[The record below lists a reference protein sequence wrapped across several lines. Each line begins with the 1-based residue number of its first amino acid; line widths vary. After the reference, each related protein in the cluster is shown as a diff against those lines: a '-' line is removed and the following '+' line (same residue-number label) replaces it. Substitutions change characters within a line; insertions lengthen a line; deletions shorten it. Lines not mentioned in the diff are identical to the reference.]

1 MKQHSVAFVVPVFIL
16 LATRATDAQE
26 PPPDSTEDTTRAP
39 VRDSARR
46 PTADTVRTRLPT
58 VTVKAARASQST
70 FAVPL
75 AVTVVG
81 RERLEN
87 RRGYS
92 LDEAL
97 QDVPG
102 VIAQSR
108 SGGSDIRLSIRGF
121 GARGAGDRSN
131 AGTSRGV
138 RVLVDG
144 IPETEPDGR
153 TSFDLVDLAAA
164 EHVEVVRSNAS
175 ALWGNA
181 GGGVVS
187 ISTVPSVDGFFAN
200 LQQLGGSFGLRRTV
214 VQSGTKLGTGSL
226 SATFTNTSQDGWRDN
241 SDSRRFLLNTALTS
255 QLGDRTDLGVFL
267 SATNDLFHIPGPLT
281 MAQALATPRSAN
293 ATYASRDERRFNRV
307 GRIGMT
313 LDHSLGAASSLSG
326 MFFVNP
332 KVLQRSERNTFRDFN
347 RYHLGG
353 NFVYRSSAL
362 VSPALRATT
371 LFGVDQAYQN
381 GTVLFYS
388 LTPEGRRGTE
398 LRDNKTEG
406 ALNTGV
412 FAQEELLF
420 SERLGLDL
428 GARYDVIRYDY
439 RSFITPSLDAVKSFS
454 RVTPKVGVNYRASLV
469 HSFYANVGG
478 GIEAPA
484 GNETDPA
491 STFGQDTVTA
501 INPLLDAIRSTT
513 FELGTK
519 HALVV
524 GPPVGATLS
533 YDLAGYWTNVT
544 NDIVPYRGGRFY
556 FTAGKVRRRGV
567 EAGASLLLPAGL
579 ELRGNGSYS
588 RNRYVRYTVD
598 SVHYGKPGV
607 LADYSG
613 NAVAGVP
620 GSSYAASVAYPLG
633 PVIPL
638 RVELSIRG
646 VGDYFADDANL
657 VHVPAYH
664 TAGLTVATN
673 RLVPLSRQVGVR
685 AFVTVENL
693 TDRWYIGSAF
703 VNPDVVNGVPVA
715 FEPGSPRSFVVS
727 VSLGYR

>member
-1 MKQHSVAFVVPVFIL
+1 MKRRLIGFSFTVIGCLGSTIV
-16 LATRATDAQE
+16 RAQE
-26 PPPDSTEDTTRAP
+26 P
-39 VRDSARR
+39 VRDSV
-46 PTADTVRTRLPT
+46 ADSTGTRLPT
-58 VTVKAARASQST
+58 VTVKAARTSQST

-75 AVTVVG
+75 AITVVG

-102 VIAQSR
+102 VVAQSR
-108 SGGSDIRLSIRGF
+108 YGGSDIRLSIRGF

-138 RVLVDG
+138 RVLLDG

-164 EHVEVVRSNAS
+164 ERVEVVRSNAS

-187 ISTVPSVDGFFAN
+187 ISTVPSFDGFFAD
-200 LQQLGGSFGLRRTV
+200 LQQIGGSFGLRRSV
-214 VQSGTKLGTGSL
+214 VRAGSKLGTGSL
-226 SATFTNTSQDGWRDN
+226 AATFTNTSQDGWRDH
-241 SDSRRFLLNTALTS
+241 SDSRRFLLSSAFTS
-255 QLGDRTDLGVFL
+255 QIGESTDLGVFL
-267 SATNDLFHIPGPLT
+267 SAANDLFHIPGPLT
-281 MAQALATPRSAN
+281 MAETLATPRAAN
-293 ATYASRDERRFNRV
+293 ATYASRDERRFNRL
-307 GRIGMT
+307 GRLGVT
-313 LDHSLGAASSLSG
+313 LEHSFGSSSSLSG

-353 NFVYRSSAL
+353 NVVYRGSAQ

-371 LFGVDQAYQN
+371 LLGIDEAYQN
-381 GTVLFYS
+381 GTILFYS
-388 LTPEGRRGTE
+388 LTPEGTRGKD
-398 LRDNKTEG
+398 LRDNKGEG
-406 ALNTGV
+406 ALNSGV

-420 SERLGLDL
+420 NERLGLDL

-439 RSFITPSLDAVKSFS
+439 RNFINPALDAAKSFS
-454 RVTPKVGVNYRASLV
+454 RVTPKIGVNFRPSPL

-513 FELGTK
+513 FEIGTK
-519 HALVV
+519 HALVLPALLD
-524 GPPVGATLS
+524 GTLS
-533 YDLAGYWTNVT
+533 YDLAGYWTEVT

-567 EAGASLLLPAGL
+567 EAGASFLLPAGL
-579 ELRGNGSYS
+579 ELRANGSYS
-588 RNRYVRYTVD
+588 RNRYIEYTVD
-598 SVHYGKPGV
+598 SVHYGKPGAI
-607 LADYSG
+607 ADYAG

-620 GSSYAASVAYPLG
+620 ASSYSASVAHPLG

-638 RVELSIRG
+638 RVELSLRG
-646 VGDYFADDANL
+646 LGDYFTDDANL
-657 VHVPAYH
+657 VRVPDYH
-664 TAGLTVATN
+664 TVGLTVTTS
-673 RLVPLSRQVGVR
+673 RLIPLSTQLGLR
-685 AFVTVENL
+685 AFIAVENL
-693 TDRWYIGSAF
+693 TDRRYIGSAF